1 MEMGRSDGG
10 TSALRLSPQSWL
22 ALVATLFLV
31 VAASAVWI
39 ATSRAWMGLVLVPSH
54 DGQVVIVDVLRSD
67 LPNRVQ
73 TGARLVA
80 LATPDRPDGLDV
92 GALEVIEEPDTL
104 DTYKEL
110 NAFRE
115 RQTQLDS
122 MLHERQIELELVLAD
137 GSSANAQVETLA
149 SRPIWSLPFQFW
161 LQLGVGG
168 AGIVLGGWVWA
179 LRQEEASAYFALSGF
194 GLMLSATSA
203 AIYSTRELAL
213 DGGLFRLLSA
223 GNYAGTSIFG
233 LALIS
238 LLLVY
243 PRRLAGT
250 WVVVGVWVVGLGVT
264 LAHVLQLMPSQA
276 VGAYAPM
283 LAEFAALFGLIAAQL
298 VLTRRDPLARAALG
312 WFGLSVLLGTGV
324 FVFAIAAPLLL
335 DLEPQASQASAFAV
349 ILLIYAGLA
358 IGVARYRLFDLGT
371 WSFRLISYL
380 IGAFLLLGL
389 DALLIYGATIEQV
402 PAFGLALLMVGL
414 GYLPLR
420 NMIGQRILR
429 RHRVRPQNFR
439 QILDIALTSNSLK
452 QSVGWHNLLAETFNP
467 LTIEA
472 ATEGTRAS
480 LVDAGQA
487 LLVPACGPLLP
498 MLLRFADGGRR
509 LFSRSDLDWANE
521 MIELMQH
528 ALDSRDAH
536 ERGVRQERSRIARDL
551 HDNIGAQLLRTLHS
565 PEAERK
571 DAIVGE
577 TLTDLR
583 DIIANAHGNGIRLD
597 EVLAELRYETD
608 ERLGQAGM
616 KLDWVSTGDEGQ
628 IVSARLAHTVRSIVR
643 EAASNAIR
651 HAGATRLAVSFS
663 AEGAQIDLAISD
675 DGTGFDETRITPGD
689 GLGNMRSRTLAHGGT
704 ISVSGN
710 GRTRVAVQLPL
721 EDVAP

>member
-1 MEMGRSDGG
+1 M
-10 TSALRLSPQSWL
+10 
-22 ALVATLFLV
+22 
-31 VAASAVWI
+31 
-39 ATSRAWMGLVLVPSH
+39 
-54 DGQVVIVDVLRSD
+54 
-67 LPNRVQ
+67 
-73 TGARLVA
+73 
-80 LATPDRPDGLDV
+80 
-92 GALEVIEEPDTL
+92 
-104 DTYKEL
+104 
-110 NAFRE
+110 
-115 RQTQLDS
+115 
-122 MLHERQIELELVLAD
+122 AD

-283 LAEFAALFGLIAAQL
+283 LADFVALFGLIAAQL

-335 DLEPQASQASAFAV
+335 GLEPQASQASAFAV

-402 PAFGLALLMVGL
+402 PAFGLALLVVAL

-429 RHRVRPQNFR
+429 RHRVGPQNFR
-439 QILDIALTSNSLK
+439 QILDIALASNSLE

-472 ATEGTRAS
+472 ATEGTGAS

-487 LLVPACGPLLP
+487 LLVPACGPLP
-498 MLLRFADGGRR
+498 PVLLRFANGGRR
-509 LFSRSDLDWANE
+509 LFSGSDLDRANE

-565 PEAERK
+565 PDAERK

-608 ERLGQAGM
+608 ERLAQAGM
-616 KLDWVSTGDEGQ
+616 KLDWMSRGDEGQ

-651 HAGATRLAVSFS
+651 HAEATRLAVSFS

-689 GLGNMRSRTLAHGGT
+689 GLGNMRSRTLAHGGS
-704 ISVSGN
+704 ISVSGS